1 MSGHCGSAA
10 WHMAQR
16 VPMTFITLS
25 STGGCAAEAR
35 LTGRTGA
42 ASAAAVQPIRSRATG
57 EEAMLIAAAMATQAV
72 ATPQVHQRS
81 PPPALRTLKKWRTTP
96 PAITTSPTIIQL

>member
-1 MSGHCGSAA
+1 
-10 WHMAQR
+10 MAQR
-16 VPMTFITLS
+16 VPITFITLS

-35 LTGRTGA
+35 ATGCEGA
-42 ASAAAVQPIRSRATG
+42 ASADEVQPICSRATG
-57 EEAMLIAAAMATQAV
+57 EEAMLIAAARATQAL

-96 PAITTSPTIIQL
+96 PAMTTRPTIIQL